1 LDQQILQIQNF
12 HKELEKKIKAIELSM
27 KDLADVKIKQV
38 SEDGNRS
45 IANFKQEI
53 DQQFRLANDNLIK
66 SEDKT
71 KEIL

>member
-1 LDQQILQIQNF
+1 LDQQILQIQSF

-27 KDLADVKIKQV
+27 KDLANVKIKQV

-45 IANFKQEI
+45 IANFKLEI

>member
-1 LDQQILQIQNF
+1 MDQQILQIQSF

-27 KDLADVKIKQV
+27 KNLADVKIKQV
-38 SEDGNRS
+38 SEDGNRT
-45 IANFKQEI
+45 IANFIQEI

>member
-1 LDQQILQIQNF
+1 MDQQILQIQSF

-38 SEDGNRS
+38 TEDGNRS